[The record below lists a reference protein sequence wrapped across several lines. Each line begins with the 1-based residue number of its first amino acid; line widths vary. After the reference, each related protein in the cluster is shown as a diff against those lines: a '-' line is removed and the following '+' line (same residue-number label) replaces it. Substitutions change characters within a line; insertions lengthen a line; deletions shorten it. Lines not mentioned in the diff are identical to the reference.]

1 MSAVRRAF
9 RAKVAFAFSSVTCRF
24 YRLRL
29 GKTGVLTPIARCV
42 RNYKLRLRFTH
53 LGKGDAA
60 LSRCIPLAA
69 DTSITPCLPR
79 SALQIAAGVECV
91 SATYGRC
98 ITSQGAFLL
107 PNTP

>member
-1 MSAVRRAF
+1 M
-9 RAKVAFAFSSVTCRF
+9 
-24 YRLRL
+24 
-29 GKTGVLTPIARCV
+29 LTPTARCV

-53 LGKGDAA
+53 LGKGEAA

-69 DTSITPCLPR
+69 DTSITPSRTR
-79 SALQIAAGVECV
+79 SERQVAAGVECV

>member
-1 MSAVRRAF
+1 MGHSR
-9 RAKVAFAFSSVTCRF
+9 
-24 YRLRL
+24 
-29 GKTGVLTPIARCV
+29 LTPTARCV

-69 DTSITPCLPR
+69 DTSITPSRPR

-91 SATYGRC
+91 SATHGRC

>member
-1 MSAVRRAF
+1 MARAGPD
-9 RAKVAFAFSSVTCRF
+9 APNTNPSCWF
-24 YRLRL
+24 YQLRL
-29 GKTGVLTPIARCV
+29 GETGVLTPTARCPV
-42 RNYKLRLRFTH
+42 YYRH

-69 DTSITPCLPR
+69 ATSITPSR
-79 SALQIAAGVECV
+79 SSSALQIAAGEECV
-91 SATYGRC
+91 SATHGRC